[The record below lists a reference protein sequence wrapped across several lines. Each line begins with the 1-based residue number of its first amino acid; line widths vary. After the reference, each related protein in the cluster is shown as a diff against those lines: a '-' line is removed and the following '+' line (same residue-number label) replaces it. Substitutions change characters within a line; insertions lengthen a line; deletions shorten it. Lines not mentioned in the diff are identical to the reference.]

1 MNAVALTSP
10 EILRQRK
17 PSPRQTMPDLLA
29 HLHRE
34 RLDELTH
41 SWVDEVY
48 ADRRTD
54 LSRLLSFREL
64 VEFIPEIF
72 DELSALSES
81 EASVG
86 DVIEAVRRLRVLAQT
101 RFQQGALIDEVARE
115 LMILRHVTNGL
126 VWQEASVVAV
136 GSHEIRGALDLSNR
150 FFDEL
155 IAQTLIV
162 YAVSLRPT
170 VRTRDSVW
178 PPPRG
183 RRGPTK

>member
-1 MNAVALTSP
+1 
-10 EILRQRK
+10 
-17 PSPRQTMPDLLA
+17 MPDLLS

-48 ADRRTD
+48 QDRRTD
-54 LSRLLSFREL
+54 LSHLLSFREL
-64 VEFIPEIF
+64 VEFIPDIF
-72 DELSALSES
+72 DELSALSENDVPVDEVV
-81 EASVG
+81 EA
-86 DVIEAVRRLRVLAQT
+86 ARRLRVLGQT

-115 LMILRHVTNGL
+115 LMILRHVTNDF
-126 VWQEASVVAV
+126 VWREASVIAV
-136 GSHEIRGALDLSNR
+136 GSHELRGTLELANR

-155 IAQTLIV
+155 IAQTLLV

-183 RRGPTK
+183 RRDPTK